1 MLPYSLTQWTRLVR
15 TALVSEYAAVLHR
28 HGLVSH
34 ETIVQWQEET
44 EKRATQTRS
53 LATTMAPVVLNGFVE
68 AELID
73 ARAVVAW
80 WRARERDAH
89 AGRPG
94 APSGRGGGGK
104 GGCNVPL
111 MVHAAARQ
119 LVEEFE
125 AQGFGGGAAAPS

>member
-1 MLPYSLTQWTRLVR
+1 MSPSRLFA
-15 TALVSEYAAVLHR
+15 ALDA
-28 HGLVSH
+28 
-34 ETIVQWQEET
+34 
-44 EKRATQTRS
+44 
-53 LATTMAPVVLNGFVE
+53 LAPTCAPMAPVVLNGFVE
-68 AELID
+68 AELVD

-80 WRARERDAH
+80 WRERER
-89 AGRPG
+89 

-125 AQGFGGGAAAPS
+125 AQGFGEGAGGEGAPP